1 MCACAQALELTTQAG
16 SGWARERQRFLQGS
30 TSGPAAVA
38 AAGGGGEDLDAVA
51 VAAAELL
58 LPLQHWRRVPRMEA
72 LAAAGL
78 REAVSYTA
86 VLQLSEPEWEEL
98 EAEMRL

>member
-72 LAAAGL
+72 LAAAGGSVQDRVGSRKAWRSAL
-78 REAVSYTA
+78 
-86 VLQLSEPEWEEL
+86 PEFL
-98 EAEMRL
+98 GAK